1 MSRGGCW
8 ALMIAS
14 DCGRRFFNVINSE
27 IGPEGISWALVKEVK
42 MEATKQHFW
51 CSRLRAQ
58 TAWL

>member
-1 MSRGGCW
+1 
-8 ALMIAS
+8 MIAS